1 VRDRRFQR
9 SLRNFYNMAT
19 KNDPRLQRKYL
30 RAPLKSI
37 CLYVDGEHV
46 FKARVLNISEGGI
59 LLSEL
64 PHIPEINSLP
74 FAIDLPQFPRLQ
86 GMSLEQLKVLNV
98 DEFPRIVLKTK
109 GRMVRSFENQTAVDR
124 VFINYIGCEFY
135 NPSTEFKMAVF
146 QYVETFARNTVFL
159 LSLFESLGNR
169 TEQLEMLRTVAH
181 LLGYDRRMKIPLLR
195 AKVLHD
201 YQSLESL

>member
-1 VRDRRFQR
+1 
-9 SLRNFYNMAT
+9 MA
-19 KNDPRLQRKYL
+19 DPRLQRKFL
-30 RAPLKSI
+30 RAPLKSQA
-37 CLYVDGEHV
+37 LYVDGEHV
-46 FKARVLNISEGGI
+46 FKSRILNISEGGV

-74 FAIDLPQFPRLQ
+74 IAMNIIHYPRFH
-86 GMSLEQLKVLNV
+86 GMSLDELKQLSA
-98 DEFPRIVLKTK
+98 DDFPRTILKTK
-109 GRMVRSFENQTAVDR
+109 VRMVRSFENQSNVDR
-124 VFINYIGCEFY
+124 VFINFIGCEFY
-135 NPSTEFKMAVF
+135 NPAPDFKLVIF
-146 QYVETFARNTVFL
+146 QYVETFAKNTVYL

-169 TEQLEMLRTVAH
+169 TEQLETLRTVAH

>member
-1 VRDRRFQR
+1 M
-9 SLRNFYNMAT
+9 SKLTSN
-19 KNDPRLQRKYL
+19 KNDPRLERKYL

-46 FKARVLNISEGGI
+46 FKARILNISENGL
-59 LLSEL
+59 LLSDL

-74 FAIDLPQFPRLQ
+74 LAIDLLQIPRLQ
-86 GMSLEQLKVLNV
+86 NISPEQIKSLSADDFARTIYKVKARMMRTFEGQSNV
-98 DEFPRIVLKTK
+98 DK
-109 GRMVRSFENQTAVDR
+109 
-124 VFINYIGCEFY
+124 VFVNYIGVEFV
-135 NPSTEFKMAVF
+135 NPSTEVRDAISE
-146 QYVETFARNTVFL
+146 YVETFTKNTIYL

-169 TEQLEMLRTVAH
+169 AEQLELLRVVAS
-181 LLGYDRRMKIPLLR
+181 LLGYDRQMKIPLLR

>member
-1 VRDRRFQR
+1 
-9 SLRNFYNMAT
+9 MAS
-19 KNDPRLQRKYL
+19 KNDPRLQRKFL
-30 RAPLKSI
+30 RAPLKSV

-46 FKARVLNISEGGI
+46 FKARVLNLSEGGI

-74 FAIDLPQFPRLQ
+74 LAIDLIQIPRLQ
-86 GMSLEQLKVLNV
+86 GLTIDQLKILNSE
-98 DEFPRIVLKTK
+98 EFPRTILKTK
-109 GRMVRSFENQTAVDR
+109 ARMVRSFENQSPVDK
-124 VFINYIGCEFY
+124 VFVNFIGCEFY
-135 NPSTEFKMAVF
+135 NPTPEFKIAVF
-146 QYVETFARNTVFL
+146 QYVETFARNTVYL

-181 LLGYDRRMKIPLLR
+181 ILGYDRRMKIPLLR